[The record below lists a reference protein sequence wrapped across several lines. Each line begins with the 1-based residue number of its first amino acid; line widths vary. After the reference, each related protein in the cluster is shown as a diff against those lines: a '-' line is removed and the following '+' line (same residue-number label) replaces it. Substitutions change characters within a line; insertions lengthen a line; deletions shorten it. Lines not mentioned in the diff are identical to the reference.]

1 MLQNF
6 LKMTSTHLN
15 NKLVT
20 LTFRHFHPS
29 LIFERKAGPCLS
41 GVRVGVQ
48 EAGLLNNT
56 IRLKLVFTLGRF
68 PAQKRPHYTCLG
80 HTPQIWSFVY
90 KHKLT
95 GQILG
100 WVFNSRRCQLYVMH
114 LICSNVQHGLRVV
127 NLAQTTFV
135 RYLTTRIISIN
146 VLGCHGKEGLV
157 KTCANLR
164 QNFTNDFA
172 NVDEPLR
179 FVYIV
184 KNTSNLSWVFVVVT
198 KEPTQ
203 V

>member
-1 MLQNF
+1 M
-6 LKMTSTHLN
+6 
-15 NKLVT
+15 
-20 LTFRHFHPS
+20 
-29 LIFERKAGPCLS
+29 
-41 GVRVGVQ
+41 
-48 EAGLLNNT
+48 LNNT

-68 PAQKRPHYTCLG
+68 LAQKRPHYTCLG

-114 LICSNVQHGLRVV
+114 LPCSNVQHGLRVV

-164 QNFTNDFA
+164 QNFPHRLRQCRRAFTIRLHCQKHKLFKLSFCCYDQGA
-172 NVDEPLR
+172 NAS
-179 FVYIV
+179 IV
-184 KNTSNLSWVFVVVT
+184 SHGAAYVL
-198 KEPTQ
+198 
-203 V
+203 